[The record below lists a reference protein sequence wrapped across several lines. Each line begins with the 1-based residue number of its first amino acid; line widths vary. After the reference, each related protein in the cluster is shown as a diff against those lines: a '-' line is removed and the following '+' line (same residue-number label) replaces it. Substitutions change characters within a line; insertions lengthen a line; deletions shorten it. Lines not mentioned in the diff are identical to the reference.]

1 MNARHAW
8 VPFLLFI
15 AFLASGFVVF
25 GKKVSSVAAPPAA
38 SATELHACPEESG
51 DAPLPASSDL
61 RVLEDELY
69 RAVTLALGDALALSS
84 EQQTSIRRALRD
96 GLSAVESVW
105 KAGDRSTI
113 DSKLDDV
120 FAKTRASLEALLT
133 EAQWQRLQ
141 TQGPFAPRR

>member
-1 MNARHAW
+1 MRPRNAW
-8 VPFLLFI
+8 IPFLLFV

-25 GKKVSSVAAPPAA
+25 GKKPPAFESRLES
-38 SATELHACPEESG
+38 SANESHGCPEESG
-51 DAPLPASSDL
+51 DAPLPASPDL

-69 RAVTLALGDALALSS
+69 RAITLALGDALAPSS
-84 EQQTSIRRALRD
+84 ETETAIRRALRD

-113 DSKLDDV
+113 DAKLDDIY
-120 FAKTRASLEALLT
+120 AKTRASLQKSLT

-141 TQGPFAPRR
+141 AQGPLAPRR